1 MPEAEN
7 TLNYALVGSPNS
19 GKTTLFNALTGMRA
33 KTGNYPGVTVDR
45 RAGNLKV
52 GNTDVQI
59 TDLPG
64 SYSLQAISEE
74 EHVTSRYLRG
84 ELGDDNLDGIVFVA
98 DSTSLSRSLPFLL
111 NILNLNIP
119 TILVCTMIDECKARG
134 GDIDFFKLKA
144 ELGIPVVGVVGN
156 QGLGVT
162 DLKQFFLEPQKWRTS
177 GVPTFESTEQRFE
190 WADKI
195 VEKVLRHPIS
205 ESNLTRQID
214 RVLLHPVLGILVF
227 AIFISVFFQSI
238 FTWAA
243 PAMDLFSVWVSQLA
257 SHCSNTLPPG
267 FLTDLLCDGIIQG
280 VGAVLVFV
288 PQIAIL
294 FTLIF
299 FFEASGYMA
308 RAAFVIDRLMGWAGL
323 EGRCFISLLSSYA
336 CAVPGIMATRAIP
349 SPRDRL
355 ATILVAPLTTC
366 SARLPV
372 YAVLISA
379 FVPDTTVWGPFTVQ
393 GFTLMG
399 LYLLGGFSA
408 IIFAA
413 IFKRGLLRGASL
425 PFFLELPPYRFP
437 SFKTITVQVMG
448 RLKVFIRD
456 AGSVI
461 LAGSIVLWL
470 LLNFPQ
476 QQPDSNLSDLQNKQQ
491 QIEESYAADLG
502 RSLEPIFSPL
512 GFDWKINIG
521 IIGSFAAREL
531 MISTMAQVYAV
542 SEGGDDFNSFASV
555 ISKEDE
561 NGVRPISFASAM
573 SLLVFFVYALLC
585 LSTVAVVKRETNG
598 WRWPIFMLSYMFA
611 LAWVASFITYRLAL
625 A

>member
-1 MPEAEN
+1 MKQA
-7 TLNYALVGSPNS
+7 LNFALVGSPNS

-45 RAGNLKV
+45 RV
-52 GNTDVQI
+52 GSLNISDREIQI

-74 EHVTSRYLRG
+74 EHVTTRFLRG
-84 ELGDDNLDGIVFVA
+84 ELGDANLDGIVFVA
-98 DSTSLSRSLPFLL
+98 DATSLSRALPFLIS
-111 NILNLNIP
+111 ILKLNIP

-144 ELGIPVVGVVGN
+144 ELGIPVIGVVGN

-162 DLKQFFLEPQKWRTS
+162 DLKHLLSAPQDWKTS
-177 GVPTFESTEQRFE
+177 QIPEIKSTEERFV

-195 VEKVLRHPIS
+195 FNKVLRHPVS
-205 ESNLTRQID
+205 ESGLTRQID
-214 RVLLHPVLGILVF
+214 RLLLHPVLGLIIF
-227 AIFISVFFQSI
+227 TAFISVFFQSI

-243 PAMDLFSVWVSQLA
+243 PAMDLFSTWVNQFA
-257 SHCSNTLPPG
+257 YFCSNVLPPG
-267 FLTDLLCDGIIQG
+267 MLNDLICDGIIQG
-280 VGAVLVFV
+280 VGAVLVFI
-288 PQIAIL
+288 PQIAVL
-294 FTLIF
+294 FALIF

-308 RAAFVIDRLMGWAGL
+308 RAAFVVDRLMGWAGL

-336 CAVPGIMATRAIP
+336 CAVPGIMATRSIP

-355 ATILVAPLTTC
+355 ATILVAPFATC

-372 YAVLISA
+372 YAILISA
-379 FVPDTTVWGPFTVQ
+379 FVPNNELWGPFTLQ
-393 GFTLMG
+393 GLVLMA
-399 LYLLGGFSA
+399 LYLLGGVSA
-408 IIFAA
+408 IVFAA
-413 IFKRGLLRGASL
+413 VFKRGLLRGASL
-425 PFFLELPPYRFP
+425 PFFLELPPYRLP
-437 SFKTITVQVMG
+437 SLTTIVVQVFG

-456 AGSVI
+456 AGRVI
-461 LAGSIVLWL
+461 LVGSIVLWF

-476 QQPDSNLSDLQNKQQ
+476 HQSDSELSGLQNKQQ
-491 QIEESYAADLG
+491 QIEQSYAADLG
-502 RSLEPIFSPL
+502 RSLEPIFAPL

-542 SEGGDDFNSFASV
+542 DNDPDDNSKFIDTISTPDPTTGKQPITFATA
-555 ISKEDE
+555 IS
-561 NGVRPISFASAM
+561 M
-573 SLLVFFVYALLC
+573 LVFFVYALLC
-585 LSTVAVVKRETNG
+585 LSTVAVVKRETNS
-598 WRWPIFMLSYMFA
+598 WRWPAFMLGYMFA
-611 LAWVASFITYRLAL
+611 TAWIASFIAYRIAL

>member
-1 MPEAEN
+1 MN
-7 TLNYALVGSPNS
+7 
-19 GKTTLFNALTGMRA
+19 
-33 KTGNYPGVTVDR
+33 
-45 RAGNLKV
+45 
-52 GNTDVQI
+52 
-59 TDLPG
+59 
-64 SYSLQAISEE
+64 
-74 EHVTSRYLRG
+74 
-84 ELGDDNLDGIVFVA
+84 
-98 DSTSLSRSLPFLL
+98 
-111 NILNLNIP
+111 
-119 TILVCTMIDECKARG
+119 
-134 GDIDFFKLKA
+134 
-144 ELGIPVVGVVGN
+144 
-156 QGLGVT
+156 
-162 DLKQFFLEPQKWRTS
+162 
-177 GVPTFESTEQRFE
+177 
-190 WADKI
+190 
-195 VEKVLRHPIS
+195 
-205 ESNLTRQID
+205 
-214 RVLLHPVLGILVF
+214 
-227 AIFISVFFQSI
+227 
-238 FTWAA
+238 
-243 PAMDLFSVWVSQLA
+243 LFSTWVGQLA
-257 SHCSNTLPPG
+257 GYCSNTLPPG
-267 FLTDLLCDGIIQG
+267 FLTDLLCDGIIRG

-308 RAAFVIDRLMGWAGL
+308 RAAFVVDRLMGWAGL

-379 FVPDTTVWGPFTVQ
+379 FVPNTVVWGPFTVQ

-408 IIFAA
+408 ILFAA

-437 SFKTITVQVMG
+437 SFKTITVQVMD
-448 RLKVFIRD
+448 RLKVFVRD

-476 QQPDSNLSDLQNKQQ
+476 QQPDGNLSDLQNKQQ

-521 IIGSFAAREL
+521 LIGSFAAREL

-542 SEGGDDFNSFASV
+542 SEGGNNFNSLAGV
-555 ISKEDE
+555 ISKEDKS
-561 NGVRPISFASAM
+561 GVRLISFASAM

-598 WRWPIFMLSYMFA
+598 WRWPAFMLGYMFV

>member
-1 MPEAEN
+1 
-7 TLNYALVGSPNS
+7 
-19 GKTTLFNALTGMRA
+19 
-33 KTGNYPGVTVDR
+33 
-45 RAGNLKV
+45 
-52 GNTDVQI
+52 
-59 TDLPG
+59 
-64 SYSLQAISEE
+64 
-74 EHVTSRYLRG
+74 
-84 ELGDDNLDGIVFVA
+84 
-98 DSTSLSRSLPFLL
+98 
-111 NILNLNIP
+111 
-119 TILVCTMIDECKARG
+119 
-134 GDIDFFKLKA
+134 
-144 ELGIPVVGVVGN
+144 
-156 QGLGVT
+156 
-162 DLKQFFLEPQKWRTS
+162 
-177 GVPTFESTEQRFE
+177 
-190 WADKI
+190 
-195 VEKVLRHPIS
+195 
-205 ESNLTRQID
+205 
-214 RVLLHPVLGILVF
+214 
-227 AIFISVFFQSI
+227 
-238 FTWAA
+238 
-243 PAMDLFSVWVSQLA
+243 
-257 SHCSNTLPPG
+257 
-267 FLTDLLCDGIIQG
+267 
-280 VGAVLVFV
+280 
-288 PQIAIL
+288 
-294 FTLIF
+294 LIF

-379 FVPDTTVWGPFTVQ
+379 FVPDATVWGPFTVQ

-448 RLKVFIRD
+448 RLKVFVRD

-470 LLNFPQ
+470 LLNFPHH
-476 QQPDSNLSDLQNKQQ
+476 QPDSNLSDLQNKQQ
-491 QIEESYAADLG
+491 QIEKSYAADLG

-521 IIGSFAAREL
+521 LIGSFAAREL

-542 SEGGDDFNSFASV
+542 SEGDDNFNSFASV
-555 ISKEDE
+555 LSKEDK
-561 NGVRPISFASAM
+561 NGDKPISFAGAM
-573 SLLVFFVYALLC
+573 SLLVFFVYAPLC
-585 LSTVAVVKRETNG
+585 LSTVAVVRRETNS
-598 WRWPIFMLSYMFA
+598 WCWPIFILCYMFV
-611 LAWVASFITYRLAL
+611 LAWVASFITYRFAL
-625 A
+625 G